1 MLLQQWR
8 QDLIMPW
15 IKGKATS
22 CMLSPGDLFQ
32 TTQKILS
39 SLSLIDINA
48 SWAQLLLGKP
58 EVFGVT
64 PTRDPQRRA
73 RLVEIIFR
81 LLGGWGGVQLRRSV
95 TSFTERCH
103 GNQRVQLRR
112 YVVVDT
118 SIAPQFWQLNAFVV
132 PSLLCPCNLSCAKK
146 SQFATFWGL
155 DKNVHL

>member
-81 LLGGWGGVQLRRSV
+81 LLGGWGGFSYVVQLRRSRNVV
-95 TSFTERCH
+95 TETSGFS
-103 GNQRVQLRR
+103 
-112 YVVVDT
+112 YVDT
-118 SIAPQFWQLNAFVV
+118 SSSIRR
-132 PSLLCPCNLSCAKK
+132 
-146 SQFATFWGL
+146 
-155 DKNVHL
+155 